1 MLSKKTWIEYNL
13 LKKRIKV
20 SSHDLW
26 CAKYLFG
33 VKHSTTIAK
42 VLQKQ
47 QIFFGRELTKMSHK
61 FLVRNMLPLS

>member
-33 VKHSTTIAK
+33 NKHSTTIAK

-47 QIFFGRELTKMSHK
+47 QIFFYRELTKMSHK
-61 FLVRNMLPLS
+61 FLFRNMLPFG